1 MSRRG
6 TLQLVAAVSGA
17 LATALAAQ
25 SLAGGAE
32 AIDVKSHHLTHA
44 VLILGGA
51 ASALALAATNRRH
64 APYSEQPPWLL
75 PAILGPLGG
84 MVLMVPTLYPYMNG
98 HPVIHVFSHFGHIIA
113 GFIAAWC
120 GERYRAGIGW
130 AMTLFLEGMAVGA
143 AFGFGVTR

>member
-17 LATALAAQ
+17 LATAMAVR
-25 SLAGGAE
+25 SLVEGAE
-32 AIDVKSHHLTHA
+32 PIDVKSHHLTHA

-51 ASALALAATNRRH
+51 AAALALAAANRRQT
-64 APYSEQPPWLL
+64 PYSEKPQWLL

-84 MVLMVPTLYPYMNG
+84 MVLMVPTLYPYMNA
-98 HPVIHVFSHFGHIIA
+98 HPAFHTLSHFGHIIA
-113 GFIAAWC
+113 GFVTAWC
-120 GERYRAGIGW
+120 GERYRARIGW
-130 AMTLFLEGMAVGA
+130 AASLFLEAMAIGA